1 MAAFPPD
8 VLLIE
13 PRSVLYTR
21 FQQTR
26 ETELT
31 ALSRIP
37 LPESVFT
44 TDGSVSPVLAD
55 PVPLV
60 EAFRRIATN
69 RKVEDVSVLL
79 PDSWFRLHL
88 LTLESLPDRWNEADE
103 MVRWSLKRLLPS
115 RTDRLR
121 LAWRT
126 MEKSGKG
133 GRVAVLAATEDSISR
148 LEGALETAGM
158 AAALV
163 EPAGLSLWN
172 AMSGTVP
179 DDGRD
184 RLLFIARSD
193 EMALALFRGDR
204 PLFYRSK
211 RISAAHDLMQELR
224 LSISYLRNQVGIEP
238 LAICWVAGEQIDV
251 EVRNLIASQLD
262 TEVHAVTLED
272 VGVNPG
278 TIDVRGQEIAV
289 ASAVGVFAG

>member
-1 MAAFPPD
+1 MADFPPD

-44 TDGSVSPVLAD
+44 QGSVSPVLAD
-55 PVPLV
+55 PTPLV
-60 EAFRRIATN
+60 DAFRRIAAN
-69 RKVEDVSVLL
+69 RKLESVSVLL

-88 LTLESLPDRWNEADE
+88 LTLETLPDRWSEADE
-103 MVRWSLKRLLPS
+103 MVRWSLKRALPS

-126 MEKSGKG
+126 MEKTGKG
-133 GRVAVLAATEDSISR
+133 GRVAVLAASEESIAR
-148 LEGALETAGM
+148 LEDALESAGM
-158 AAALV
+158 AAALI

-172 AMSGTVP
+172 ALSGPVP

-184 RLLFIARSD
+184 RLLFVARSN
-193 EMALALFRGDR
+193 EMALALFRGER
-204 PLFYRSK
+204 PVFYRSK
-211 RISAAHDLMQELR
+211 RISAAHDLMQEVR
-224 LSISYLRNQVGIEP
+224 LSISYLRNQVGIDS
-238 LAICWVAGEQIDV
+238 LAICWVAGEHIDADL
-251 EVRNLIASQLD
+251 RNLLGSELD
-262 TEVHAVTLED
+262 TAVHVVTLED
-272 VGVNPG
+272 VGIHPG
-278 TIDVRGQEIAV
+278 SIDVRGEEIAV
-289 ASAVGVFAG
+289 AAAVGVFAA